1 MSDNYI
7 CKKHSGVEKTLEDHD
22 RNIAQLWQ
30 KWDGMQKLLIGS
42 AVALILNLICVIAV
56 LIRMM

>member
-1 MSDNYI
+1 MTENYI

-22 RNIAQLWQ
+22 RNIVQLWQ

-42 AVALILNLICVIAV
+42 AVALVLNLIGIIAL
-56 LIRMM
+56 LIR